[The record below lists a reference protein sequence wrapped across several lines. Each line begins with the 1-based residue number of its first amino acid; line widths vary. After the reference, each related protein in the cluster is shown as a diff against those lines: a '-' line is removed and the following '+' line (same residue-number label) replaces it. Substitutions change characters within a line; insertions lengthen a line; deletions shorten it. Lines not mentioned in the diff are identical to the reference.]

1 MSNFRKWRR
10 WRSFEKVTPSKIK
23 ILMKTTKRH
32 QFEMENESWKRS
44 LEFMKQESALLKYR
58 LSEIVDENEAG
69 DLLTIAEYFQNEF
82 ITRDEK
88 INSLMV
94 VIGRFS
100 DKLFEIQNKE
110 SLSAKMI
117 HQHEN
122 LRNEIIEFEKSFLLL
137 SLEFN
142 KKMLESVWP

>member
-1 MSNFRKWRR
+1 
-10 WRSFEKVTPSKIK
+10 
-23 ILMKTTKRH
+23 MKTTKRH
-32 QFEMENESWKRS
+32 QFEMENEAWKRS
-44 LEFMKQESALLKYR
+44 LEFMKQENALLKYR
-58 LSEIVDENEAG
+58 LSEIVDKNEEG
-69 DLLTIAEYFQNEF
+69 DLLTRAEYFQNEF

-110 SLSAKMI
+110 PLSEKMI
-117 HQHEN
+117 FQQEN
-122 LRNEIIEFEKSFLLL
+122 LRNEIIEFERSFLQL

-142 KKMLESVWP
+142 KKMLESV